1 MKERDTVDEK
11 RGRPG
16 LVATRSARRPF
27 GHQQPVNGAMRVLG
41 AVQHHF
47 AVSLSGQLH
56 PATADSPAG
65 RHRLTGPAPRPAA
78 KCRQTP
84 SSAVVKKPRRR
95 EGGGGGPPVSHQ
107 PRGLNGR
114 SFAASRSPAYSRRA
128 PRFRSAASFRSQPRV
143 EDGRQV
149 VGPRRGREG
158 SDGGCGGCPLPAGGR
173 VGPARHIQ
181 PSQGMAGGAGGV
193 GGGGMRGGGLRPSP

>member
-95 EGGGGGPPVSHQ
+95 EGGGRSSRIPSTPRVKRPLLRGFSLSRVFPACTALPLGRLLPVAA
-107 PRGLNGR
+107 PGRGR
-114 SFAASRSPAYSRRA
+114 SPGRRA
-128 PRFRSAASFRSQPRV
+128 AA
-143 EDGRQV
+143 
-149 VGPRRGREG
+149 GP
-158 SDGGCGGCPLPAGGR
+158 GGE
-173 VGPARHIQ
+173 
-181 PSQGMAGGAGGV
+181 
-193 GGGGMRGGGLRPSP
+193 